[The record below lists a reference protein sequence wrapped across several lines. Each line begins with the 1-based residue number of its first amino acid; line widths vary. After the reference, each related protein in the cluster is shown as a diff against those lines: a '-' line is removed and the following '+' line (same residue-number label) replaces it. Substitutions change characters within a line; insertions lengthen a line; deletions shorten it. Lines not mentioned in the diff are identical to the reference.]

1 MPDIFDEISEDLRA
15 ERAQRLLKRYAP
27 LLIAAVVL
35 IVAATGGWEIWR
47 WRQSKEDMA
56 ASQHYLA
63 AMTMESLPSAAADGK
78 ALIAQY
84 DAIARNSPEGY
95 RTLARLQAA
104 ALDARN
110 GDGRQALALWN
121 AVATDD
127 SADPLL
133 RDLANLLWCQH
144 QIDTGDPGLLAGRLR
159 ALAEPGNPWRPL
171 AEEQLAMLDLRAGKT
186 AEAKTTLTRLAED
199 VTAPDGVR
207 KRAAALLE
215 QLG

>member
-1 MPDIFDEISEDLRA
+1 MPDIFDEIAEDLRA

-27 LLIAAVVL
+27 LLIAVVAL
-35 IVAATGGWEIWR
+35 IIVAVGGWEAWR
-47 WRQSKEDMA
+47 WRQAKQDMA
-56 ASQHYLA
+56 AGQHYMT
-63 AMTMESLPSAAADGK
+63 AMAMESLPSAAADHK

-84 DAIARNSPEGY
+84 AAIAKVSPEGY

-104 ALDARN
+104 ALDAQS
-110 GDGRQALALWN
+110 GDGSAALALWN
-121 AVATDD
+121 AVATDG

-144 QIDTGDPGLLAGRLR
+144 QIDTGNPGLLAGRLK

-171 AEEQLAMLDLRAGKT
+171 AEEQLAMLDLREGKT
-186 AEAKTTLTRLAED
+186 ATARTTLTRLAQD
-199 VTAPDGVR
+199 VMAPDGVR

>member
-1 MPDIFDEISEDLRA
+1 LPDLFDEIAEDLRA

-27 LLIAAVVL
+27 LLIAALVL
-35 IVAATGGWEIWR
+35 IIAAVGGWQLWR
-47 WRQSKEDMA
+47 WRLAKQDLA

-63 AMTMESLPSAAADGK
+63 AMTMEQLPSAATDHK

-84 DAIARNSPEGY
+84 TAIARNSPEGY

-104 ALDARN
+104 ALDAQS
-110 GDGRQALALWN
+110 GDDHAALALWN
-121 AVATDD
+121 AVATDE

-133 RDLANLLWCQH
+133 RDIANLLWCQH
-144 QIDTGDPGLLAGRLR
+144 LIDTGDPGLLAGRLK
-159 ALAEPGNPWRPL
+159 ALAQPGNAWRPL
-171 AEEQLAMLDLRAGKT
+171 AEEQLAMLDLREGKT
-186 AEAKTTLTRLAED
+186 AAAKTTLTRLAED